1 MGVLKQWLPYVLSG
15 ISAGGQYADA
25 VAVKAAHGGK
35 VLPVFVALKQLL
47 YARLDA
53 VGDVLEPFLVGLFFS
68 HFVHTSFESW

>member
-1 MGVLKQWLPYVLSG
+1 MGGVGALHIDEHGVV
-15 ISAGGQYADA
+15 DA

-68 HFVHTSFESW
+68 HFVHTSFGSW